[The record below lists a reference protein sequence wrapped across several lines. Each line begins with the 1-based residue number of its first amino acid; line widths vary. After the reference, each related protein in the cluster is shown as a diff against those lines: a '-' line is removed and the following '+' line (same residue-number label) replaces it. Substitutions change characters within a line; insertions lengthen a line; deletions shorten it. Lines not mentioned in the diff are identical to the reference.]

1 MALRVERRDGSAER
15 AVVTG
20 CVVSRAVLGPIAAR
34 FERGLFPSP
43 WAETVVRWCVAHYT
57 EYREAPGPQI
67 EKYFEQ
73 WAEGGRDRDTVKL
86 VEAFL
91 AGLSEEHQRL
101 RKSCSPDYVLDLAA
115 RLFDRTRI
123 TDITDRVSAALEMGE
138 VEKARELMQ
147 TFRPVQVGAA
157 TWVNP
162 LTDRAAIVNAFEARQ
177 ADLIT
182 YPGALGNFFAGAMG
196 RDQFVAF
203 EGKEKVG
210 KSFFLLDAVVRA
222 SEQERN
228 VAYFVTGDMSQA
240 QVIQRLG
247 ARVACRP
254 WRSGQTVRYPTAVF
268 PGGPPNVERD
278 VSTPPAL
285 SGTEAAD
292 ILEAFDGRCG
302 GDRIR
307 LSVHPSN
314 TLEVAQIEATLDGW
328 ERDGWRPDVVC
339 VDYADILK
347 LPSEFRE
354 NKLDGI
360 NDVWV
365 NLAKMRL
372 ERHVL
377 MLTGSQIKAAGFDA
391 KILRR
396 EHFSGNHLKLAH
408 VTGMVGINQTDNEKE
423 DELYR
428 LNWVVSR
435 DLTFSEERCVWLA
448 SCLPV
453 ANPAVLSTF

>member
-1 MALRVERRDGSAER
+1 MKIERRDGSAER

-43 WAETVVRWCVAHYT
+43 WSETVVRWCVTHYN

-67 EKYFEQ
+67 EKYFEA
-73 WAEGGRDRDTVKL
+73 WAEGGRDRDTVRL
-86 VEAFL
+86 VESFL
-91 AGLSEEHQRL
+91 AGLSEEHARL

-115 RLFDRTRI
+115 KLFDRTRI
-123 TDITDRVSAALEMGE
+123 TDIKDRVEAALEMGD
-138 VEKARELMQ
+138 VEKARELIQ
-147 TFRPVQVGAA
+147 AFRPVQVGAGA
-157 TWVNP
+157 WVNP
-162 LTDRAAIVNAFEARQ
+162 LADRAAVLNAFEARQ

-210 KSFFLLDAVVRA
+210 KSFFLLDSVVRA
-222 SEQERN
+222 AEQERN
-228 VAYFVTGDMSQA
+228 VAYFVTGDMSQG

-247 ARVACRP
+247 ARIAGRP
-254 WRSGQTVRYPTAVF
+254 YREGQTVRRPTAMF

-278 VSTPPAL
+278 VTNPPAMT
-285 SGTEAAD
+285 GAEAFDA
-292 ILEAFDGRCG
+292 LEAFEKCHGP
-302 GDRIR
+302 DRLR

-314 TLEVAQIEATLDGW
+314 TLEVADIEALLDGW
-328 ERDGWRPDVVC
+328 DRDGWRPDVVA

-347 LPSEFRE
+347 LPAEFRE

-408 VTGMVGINQTDNEKE
+408 VTGMVGINQTDDEKE

-428 LNWVVSR
+428 LNWVVNR

-453 ANPAVLSTF
+453 AAPAVLSTF